1 MHDSQR
7 GHGGASDVLTHKHW
21 DEYELAN
28 IFMLAWPY
36 GYPKIMSS
44 YRFSD
49 SDQGPPSA
57 QPVDEQGNC
66 SAEWVCEHRDPAI
79 AAMVGFRRQVQGQ
92 PVTGWTQL
100 NTSAIA
106 FSRGDS
112 GFVAINAGTSAISAQ
127 VPVGL
132 APGRYHDILGKDD
145 LIVGEDQTVTIS
157 LPPMSA
163 IATHGNQ

>member
-1 MHDSQR
+1 
-7 GHGGASDVLTHKHW
+7 
-21 DEYELAN
+21 
-28 IFMLAWPY
+28 
-36 GYPKIMSS
+36 
-44 YRFSD
+44 
-49 SDQGPPSA
+49 
-57 QPVDEQGNC
+57 
-66 SAEWVCEHRDPAI
+66 
-79 AAMVGFRRQVQGQ
+79 
-92 PVTGWTQL
+92 VTGWTQL

-132 APGRYHDILGKDD
+132 APGRYRDILGKGD

-163 IATHGNQ
+163 IATY